1 MAMTKTQRLLR
12 TGALLTVSG
21 AACLAAAAL
30 IGARVDQD
38 GVLHEPFFLSA
49 SGSIALLVGV
59 TLLACWLAVRVVLR
73 CRRRRWRHQRSE
85 RAPGSPD

>member
-1 MAMTKTQRLLR
+1 MAMTLTQWLLR
-12 TGALLTVSG
+12 IGALLTVSG

-30 IGARVDQD
+30 TGARVGPD

-49 SGSIALLVGV
+49 SGSIALSTGL

-73 CRRRRWRHQRSE
+73 CRHRRWRHPPPDRT
-85 RAPGSPD
+85 PGSPG